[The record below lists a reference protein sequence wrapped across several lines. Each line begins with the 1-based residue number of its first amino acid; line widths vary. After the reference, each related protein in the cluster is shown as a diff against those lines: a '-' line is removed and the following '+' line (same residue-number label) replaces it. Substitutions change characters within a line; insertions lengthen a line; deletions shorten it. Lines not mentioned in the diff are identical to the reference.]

1 MVCDIIS
8 TCRNWLVG
16 LISLQEMRSIMGF
29 PVGSNIDLVSL
40 LKDVPQNY
48 EHIDPTNCKLS
59 STILLS
65 VTIYARDTA
74 LLHLYFEQYY
84 LKMRIRIAINIDM
97 LL

>member
-1 MVCDIIS
+1 
-8 TCRNWLVG
+8 
-16 LISLQEMRSIMGF
+16 MGF

-48 EHIDPTNCKLS
+48 EHIDPTNCRLS

-97 LL
+97 LLYVLCWHVSLYLTCACRQFVCD